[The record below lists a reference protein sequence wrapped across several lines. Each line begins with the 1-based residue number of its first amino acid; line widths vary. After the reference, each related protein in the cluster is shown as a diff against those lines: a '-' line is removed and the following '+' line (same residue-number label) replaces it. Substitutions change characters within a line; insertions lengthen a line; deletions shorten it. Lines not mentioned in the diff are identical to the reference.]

1 MKSYKEYASKD
12 WVKDQLSYITL
23 KDVGNSLNY
32 VLQLKDGALMLVSK
46 AVSIE
51 ITTMPDKTSYVEG
64 ENNLD
69 LTGMVVTLTR
79 DDGSKEVIENY
90 TYTETKTDSAITVV
104 IEYIE
109 FGQTF
114 TETLEFSITPFDP
127 AVQLVDFT
135 YTANGDGT
143 YTLTGWKQTLNGEAS
158 TEMIIPNNSL
168 IVL

>member
-32 VLQLKDGALMLVSK
+32 VLQLKDGALMLVLK
-46 AVSIE
+46 AVSME

-64 ENNLD
+64 DNLD

-79 DDGSKEVIENY
+79 DDGSKEIIESY
-90 TYTETKTDSAITVV
+90 TCTETRTDSSLTVV
-104 IEYIE
+104 IEYTE
-109 FGQTF
+109 CGQTF
-114 TETLEFSITPFDP
+114 TETLEFTVTPFDP
-127 AVQLVDFT
+127 AIQLVDFE
-135 YTANGDGT
+135 YTDNGDGT